1 MAMLNHREIEREV
14 SRTLKSITLD
24 NDFIFSLPL
33 EINAKTNG
41 ITFGASLTISLY
53 SEAFY
58 LQIAFGDYK
67 QSEYM
72 QISFRLLI
80 GEINENT
87 TLLPVINQLNT
98 KLLYGKVIL
107 NEEGEFPYLT
117 IEHDFAALNLEQVN
131 EALYDF
137 LNDVIDEDVSP
148 HLETII
154 AEMRTDTE

>member
-1 MAMLNHREIEREV
+1 MAILNHNEIEREV

-24 NDFIFSLPL
+24 HDFIFTLPL

-41 ITFGASLTISLY
+41 ITFGVSLTISLY

-67 QSEYM
+67 RSEFM

-80 GEINENT
+80 GEIKENT
-87 TLLPVINQLNT
+87 TLLPVINKLNT
-98 KLLYGKVIL
+98 KLIYGKAIL
-107 NEEGEFPYLT
+107 NEEGEPPYLT

-137 LNDVIDEDVSP
+137 LNDIIDEDVSP
-148 HLETII
+148 YLEKII
-154 AEMRTDTE
+154 AEMREE

>member
-1 MAMLNHREIEREV
+1 MANLNHHEIEREV

-24 NDFIFSLPL
+24 NDFIFTLPL

-41 ITFGASLTISLY
+41 ITFGVSLIISLY
-53 SEAFY
+53 NEAFY

-67 QSEYM
+67 RSEFM

-80 GEINENT
+80 GEMNENSA
-87 TLLPVINQLNT
+87 LLPVINNLNT
-98 KLLYGKVIL
+98 KLLYAKAIL
-107 NEEGEFPYLT
+107 NEEGETPYLT
-117 IEHDFAALNLEQVN
+117 LEHDFAALNLEQVN

-148 HLETII
+148 LLEVIL
-154 AEMRTDTE
+154 AQMRSE